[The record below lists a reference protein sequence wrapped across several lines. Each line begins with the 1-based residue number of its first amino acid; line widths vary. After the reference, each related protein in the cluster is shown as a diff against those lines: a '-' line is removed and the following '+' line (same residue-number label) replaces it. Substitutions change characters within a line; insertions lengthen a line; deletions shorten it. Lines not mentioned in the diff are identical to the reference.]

1 MKSSKR
7 ECNKMVDRVL
17 LWGWEKHENW
27 KAYDPCDSETLLN
40 AYNVCV
46 MVDKALSNKPEL
58 RAQWLETLSHCNRVE
73 RWLEFAYFRAMNER
87 IPTVEEYALA
97 LLRLMRGSNYSSF
110 SEYLLDLVLYLTG
123 PGVPFNE
130 SICLFEDTTNEYPA
144 AVWKKILKDHL
155 LLVELCYARFGGQI
169 TACVSVI
176 GEAYEQ
182 YKAGTSSML
191 LWKVVDK
198 NLIDRNFYCESNSV
212 IMEAVANLIIEEL
225 DDCTANG
232 EVDSHDE
239 DDYPNDCTTDEE
251 MDSYDEDDYLD
262 DCTTDEEMDSYDEDD
277 YPDDWFSDDEEMD
290 SYDED
295 DYPDDWMRVM

>member
-1 MKSSKR
+1 MKSSK
-7 ECNKMVDRVL
+7 EKKVNKMVDRVL
-17 LWGWEKHENW
+17 LWGWEIHE
-27 KAYDPCDSETLLN
+27 ACREYDPCDPKTLAN
-40 AYNVCV
+40 AYNVCI
-46 MVDKALSNKPEL
+46 MVEKALSNKPEL
-58 RAQWLETLSHCNRVE
+58 KAQWMETLSKRKSIE
-73 RWLEFAYFRAMNER
+73 GWLEYAYYHARINKER
-87 IPTVEEYALA
+87 IPSIGEYALA
-97 LLRLMRGSNYSSF
+97 LLRLMRDSNYVF
-110 SEYLLDLVLYLTG
+110 SNYLLNSVLHLIG

-130 SICLFEDTTNEYPA
+130 SIYLFKDTTNEYPTV
-144 AVWKKILKDHL
+144 VWKRILKDHL

-239 DDYPNDCTTDEE
+239 DDYPNDCTTD
-251 MDSYDEDDYLD
+251 
-262 DCTTDEEMDSYDEDD
+262 DEEMDSYDEDD